1 MISDT
6 IFTQANK
13 TPSEGAQ
20 VEEQANTYENYYK
33 AIQLSYISPKK
44 YVNSLCTIKMN

>member
-13 TPSEGAQ
+13 TPSEGAP
-20 VEEQANTYENYYK
+20 VEEHVNTYEKYDK
-33 AIQLSYISPKK
+33 AIQLSYLIPKK
-44 YVNSLCTIKMN
+44 YVNSLCTIKVN